1 VSRVR
6 NKKKVM
12 EGDKGVDEQGDIKDE
27 REKGRVTLQKKRG
40 ERGRRERY
48 GGLSQFRPLLF
59 VFGSARANQTTG
71 DQNSIP
77 LAYIP
82 FLANSP
88 PLTINFFHST
98 FLHCIPVH
106 SLVV

>member
-1 VSRVR
+1 MRAR
-6 NKKKVM
+6 
-12 EGDKGVDEQGDIKDE
+12 EQGDIKDE

-48 GGLSQFRPLLF
+48 GGLSQFRPFLF
-59 VFGSARANQTTG
+59 VFGSARANQTRG
-71 DQNSIP
+71 EPELYS

-88 PLTINFFHST
+88 PLTNFFS
-98 FLHCIPVH
+98 PAY
-106 SLVV
+106 

>member
-12 EGDKGVDEQGDIKDE
+12 EGDKGVYGQGDIKDE

-48 GGLSQFRPLLF
+48 GGLRSVP
-59 VFGSARANQTTG
+59 
-71 DQNSIP
+71 
-77 LAYIP
+77 
-82 FLANSP
+82 P
-88 PLTINFFHST
+88 PLIRVWLRPREPNN
-98 FLHCIPVH
+98 V
-106 SLVV
+106 